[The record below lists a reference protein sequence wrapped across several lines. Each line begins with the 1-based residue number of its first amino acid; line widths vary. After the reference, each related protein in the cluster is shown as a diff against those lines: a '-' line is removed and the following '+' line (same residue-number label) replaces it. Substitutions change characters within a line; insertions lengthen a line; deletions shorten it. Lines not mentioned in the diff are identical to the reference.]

1 MGGWICAA
9 ARFIT
14 PATGTQIDLAAW
26 VRDLDAECKRVRAVN
41 GEGGDRGW
49 LVVETDPSKGVDLA
63 EWGREPAAS

>member
-1 MGGWICAA
+1 V
-9 ARFIT
+9 
-14 PATGTQIDLAAW
+14 

-41 GEGGDRGW
+41 GEVGDRGW